1 MSLPLTLEHLERTL
15 RARICDTCENRTAAL
30 DGQSPDLSRPC
41 EATCALFVHL
51 PALRDLAVQADP
63 MLGSRAARVRGTAR
77 AFGGAARRSA
87 SRVASTV
94 EELLEP

>member
-1 MSLPLTLEHLERTL
+1 MSLPLTIEHLERAIRT
-15 RARICDTCENRTAAL
+15 RICDTCQNRTVAL
-30 DGQSPDLSRPC
+30 DGQSPDYSRPC

-63 MLGSRAARVRGTAR
+63 MLGQRSARVRGTAR
-77 AFGGAARRSA
+77 SFGGAARRSA
-87 SRVASTV
+87 SRLASTI